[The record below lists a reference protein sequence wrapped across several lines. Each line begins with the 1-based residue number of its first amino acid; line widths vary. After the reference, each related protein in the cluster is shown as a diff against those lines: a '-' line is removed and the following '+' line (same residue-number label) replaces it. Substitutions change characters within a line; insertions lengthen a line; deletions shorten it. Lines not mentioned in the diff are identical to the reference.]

1 MIKGSYSF
9 GSNKINLEKETN
21 TFPNFN
27 FKELVKKTGIRHIY
41 RTNKNENSLTLAI
54 DASKKVLKSINER
67 VESLIFITQSP
78 VSTIPSSGCLLH
90 KELNLDEKCFV
101 LDINQGCSAFPY
113 ALTIA
118 INLIKNDQFKN
129 CLIVSSET
137 YTKYID
143 KNDRVCMPIFSD
155 AASAIFVDKN
165 SAPTMLSSIFLTD
178 GNGAKNLCLKNKNDK
193 SNLFMHGANVF
204 AFTATKVPYATNYL
218 LEKANLKMSDIK
230 FFFYHQAS
238 AIVLDTI
245 RKELDISKEIFFY
258 DIESMGNTVS
268 STIPISLIL
277 SEERKNFPKKKP
289 ILMMGFGVGYSLSGG
304 IFIFDQ

>member
-1 MIKGSYSF
+1 MINGSYSF
-9 GSNKINLEKETN
+9 GSNKIDLKKETSSF
-21 TFPNFN
+21 TNFS
-27 FKELVKKTGIRHIY
+27 FDALFKKTGIKYIY
-41 RTNKNENSLTLAI
+41 RTNENENTLTLAV
-54 DASKKVLKSINER
+54 DASKKVLKNIDEK

-78 VSTIPSSGCLLH
+78 VSSIPSSGSLLH
-90 KELNLDEKCFV
+90 KELNLSEKCFV
-101 LDINQGCSAFPY
+101 LDVNQGCSAFPY

-129 CLIVSSET
+129 CLIVTSET
-137 YTKYID
+137 YTKHID

-155 AASAIFVDKN
+155 AASAIFVNKN
-165 SAPTMLSSIFLTD
+165 SIPKQLSSIFLTD
-178 GNGAKNLCLKNKNDK
+178 GNGAKNLCLKNNNNK

-204 AFTATKVPYATNYL
+204 TFTASKVPYATNYL
-218 LEKANLKMSDIK
+218 LEKANLKLNDIK

-245 RKELDISKEIFFY
+245 RKELDIPKEIFFY

-277 SEERKNFPKKKP
+277 SEKKKNIPRKHP

-304 IFIFDQ
+304 IFIFD

>member
-1 MIKGSYSF
+1 MINGSYSF
-9 GSNKINLEKETN
+9 GSNKIDLKKETSSF
-21 TFPNFN
+21 TNFS
-27 FKELVKKTGIRHIY
+27 FDALFKKTGIKYIY
-41 RTNKNENSLTLAI
+41 RTNENENTLTLAV
-54 DASKKVLKSINER
+54 DASKKVLKNIDEK

-78 VSTIPSSGCLLH
+78 VSSIPPSGSLLH
-90 KELNLDEKCFV
+90 KELNLSEKCFV
-101 LDINQGCSAFPY
+101 LDVNQGCSAFPY

-129 CLIVSSET
+129 CLIVTSET
-137 YTKYID
+137 YTKHID
-143 KNDRVCMPIFSD
+143 KNDKVCMPIFSD
-155 AASAIFVDKN
+155 AASAIFVNKN
-165 SAPTMLSSIFLTD
+165 SIPKQLSSIFLTD
-178 GNGAKNLCLKNKNDK
+178 GNGAKNLCLKNNNNK

-204 AFTATKVPYATNYL
+204 TFTASKVPYATNYL
-218 LEKANLKMSDIK
+218 LEKANLKLNDIK

-245 RKELDISKEIFFY
+245 RKELDIPKEIFFY

-277 SEERKNFPKKKP
+277 SEKKKNIPRKQP

-304 IFIFDQ
+304 IFIFD

>member
-1 MIKGSYSF
+1 MINGSYSF
-9 GSNKINLEKETN
+9 GSNKIDLKKETSSF
-21 TFPNFN
+21 TNFS
-27 FKELVKKTGIRHIY
+27 FDALFKKTGIKYIY
-41 RTNKNENSLTLAI
+41 RTNENENTLTLAV
-54 DASKKVLKSINER
+54 DASKKVLKNIDEK

-78 VSTIPSSGCLLH
+78 VSSIPSSGSLLH
-90 KELNLDEKCFV
+90 KELNLSEKCFV
-101 LDINQGCSAFPY
+101 LDVNQGCSAFPY

-129 CLIVSSET
+129 CLIVTSET
-137 YTKYID
+137 YTKHID

-155 AASAIFVDKN
+155 AASAIFVNKN
-165 SAPTMLSSIFLTD
+165 SIPKQLSSIFLTD
-178 GNGAKNLCLKNKNDK
+178 GNGAKNLCLKNNNNK

-204 AFTATKVPYATNYL
+204 TFTASKVPYATNYL
-218 LEKANLKMSDIK
+218 LEKANLKLNDIK

-245 RKELDISKEIFFY
+245 RKELDIPKEIFFY

-277 SEERKNFPKKKP
+277 SEKKKNIPRKQP

-304 IFIFDQ
+304 IFIFD

>member
-1 MIKGSYSF
+1 MINGSYSF
-9 GSNKINLEKETN
+9 GSNKIDLKKETSSF
-21 TFPNFN
+21 TNFS
-27 FKELVKKTGIRHIY
+27 FDALFKKTGIKYIY
-41 RTNKNENSLTLAI
+41 RTNENENTLTLAV
-54 DASKKVLKSINER
+54 DASKKVLKNIDEK

-78 VSTIPSSGCLLH
+78 VSSIPSSGSLLH
-90 KELNLDEKCFV
+90 KELNLSEKCFV
-101 LDINQGCSAFPY
+101 LDVNQGCSAFPY

-129 CLIVSSET
+129 CLIVTSET
-137 YTKYID
+137 YTKHID

-155 AASAIFVDKN
+155 AASAIFVNKN
-165 SAPTMLSSIFLTD
+165 SIPKQISSIFLTD
-178 GNGAKNLCLKNKNDK
+178 GNGAKNLCLKNNNNK

-204 AFTATKVPYATNYL
+204 TFTASKVPYATNYL
-218 LEKANLKMSDIK
+218 LEKANLKLNDIK

-238 AIVLDTI
+238 AIVLNTI
-245 RKELDISKEIFFY
+245 RKELDIPKEIFFY

-277 SEERKNFPKKKP
+277 SEKKKNIPRKQP

-304 IFIFDQ
+304 IFIFD

>member
-1 MIKGSYSF
+1 MINGSYSF
-9 GSNKINLEKETN
+9 GSNKIDLKKETSSF
-21 TFPNFN
+21 TNFS
-27 FKELVKKTGIRHIY
+27 FDALFKKTGIKYIY
-41 RTNKNENSLTLAI
+41 RTNENENTLTLAV
-54 DASKKVLKSINER
+54 DASKKVLKNIDEK

-78 VSTIPSSGCLLH
+78 VSSIPPSGSLLH
-90 KELNLDEKCFV
+90 KELNLSEKCFV
-101 LDINQGCSAFPY
+101 LDVNQGCSAFPY

-129 CLIVSSET
+129 CLIVTSET
-137 YTKYID
+137 YTKHID

-155 AASAIFVDKN
+155 AASAIFVNKN
-165 SAPTMLSSIFLTD
+165 SIPKQLSSIFLTD
-178 GNGAKNLCLKNKNDK
+178 GNGAKNLCLKNNNNK

-204 AFTATKVPYATNYL
+204 TFTASKVPYATNYL
-218 LEKANLKMSDIK
+218 LEKANLKLNDIK

-245 RKELDISKEIFFY
+245 RKELDIPKEIFFY

-277 SEERKNFPKKKP
+277 SEKKKNIPRKHP

-304 IFIFDQ
+304 IFIFD